1 MNKKLIIVILIF
13 LLIIVIKYTFSNY
26 SLIYKVNNYDVY
38 TKYNKGRYYFEI
50 KKEHK
55 YNFDIYGKRG
65 LSKVIISDIKEIQF
79 DNYDCILPVIKNM
92 ETYPL
97 CYSNNDNQLI
107 DYHLI
112 DDEVLAEYKSEIKEI
127 EKPNK
132 DFIFYNNLNSNE
144 YVALWT
150 YKGYTIMNGKEYND
164 IKLFKNDRYDNDLAY
179 LINDT
184 IYMPNYD
191 QEHEFDT
198 LIALNLV
205 SQKTHSI
212 KLDKKIDYDS
222 YIVGNIK
229 KKLYIFDN
237 KASILY
243 EINIRNGETK
253 ILSSAEKG
261 YVKYDN
267 GKFVTCSKSEYKVNK
282 VTIDSEKQSIYDY
295 KIDKNVI
302 KTFND
307 NKELNTLIINAPIL
321 IVKEN
326 KNSLYYIKDNNFYK
340 YNPNNGEIKVF
351 YDYELSFNNSKAVF
365 MYMK

>member
-1 MNKKLIIVILIF
+1 
-13 LLIIVIKYTFSNY
+13 
-26 SLIYKVNNYDVY
+26 
-38 TKYNKGRYYFEI
+38 
-50 KKEHK
+50 
-55 YNFDIYGKRG
+55 
-65 LSKVIISDIKEIQF
+65 
-79 DNYDCILPVIKNM
+79 
-92 ETYPL
+92 
-97 CYSNNDNQLI
+97 
-107 DYHLI
+107 
-112 DDEVLAEYKSEIKEI
+112 
-127 EKPNK
+127 
-132 DFIFYNNLNSNE
+132 
-144 YVALWT
+144 
-150 YKGYTIMNGKEYND
+150 
-164 IKLFKNDRYDNDLAY
+164 
-179 LINDT
+179 
-184 IYMPNYD
+184 MPNYD

-237 KASILY
+237 KTSILY

-282 VTIDSEKQSIYDY
+282 VTIDSKKQSIYDY

-307 NKELNTLIINAPIL
+307 NKELNTLIINTPIL

-365 MYMK
+365 MYIK

>member
-132 DFIFYNNLNSNE
+132 DFIFYNNLKSNE

-164 IKLFKNDRYDNDLAY
+164 IK
-179 LINDT
+179 
-184 IYMPNYD
+184 
-191 QEHEFDT
+191 
-198 LIALNLV
+198 
-205 SQKTHSI
+205 
-212 KLDKKIDYDS
+212 
-222 YIVGNIK
+222 
-229 KKLYIFDN
+229 
-237 KASILY
+237 
-243 EINIRNGETK
+243 
-253 ILSSAEKG
+253 
-261 YVKYDN
+261 
-267 GKFVTCSKSEYKVNK
+267 
-282 VTIDSEKQSIYDY
+282 
-295 KIDKNVI
+295 
-302 KTFND
+302 
-307 NKELNTLIINAPIL
+307 
-321 IVKEN
+321 
-326 KNSLYYIKDNNFYK
+326 
-340 YNPNNGEIKVF
+340 
-351 YDYELSFNNSKAVF
+351 
-365 MYMK
+365 